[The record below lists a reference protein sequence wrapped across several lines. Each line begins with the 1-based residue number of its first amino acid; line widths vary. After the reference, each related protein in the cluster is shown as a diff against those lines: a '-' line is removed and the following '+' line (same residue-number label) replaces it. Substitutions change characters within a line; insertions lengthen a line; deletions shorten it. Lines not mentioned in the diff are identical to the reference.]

1 MRPYDPKKNS
11 YWYESL
17 AWLLREAP
25 GLLGETSNMG
35 GFISALE
42 SGGPGQTVANSD
54 DHHEAILR
62 RIGLWFDDDD
72 RRPKVNV
79 VARFRAL
86 RQRFAS
92 ISKRSQL
99 VLLVYYEPRCRWPSG
114 CAGNLGEE
122 LASVALAFVDDRS
135 ALLDACS
142 FAESPGSSD
151 IIEAARTQAR
161 DLVRAAHEEWNATGF
176 VGNNRSFLEKG
187 K

>member
-42 SGGPGQTVANSD
+42 SGGPGQTVASSD

-62 RIGLWFDDDD
+62 RIGLWPDDDD
-72 RRPKVNV
+72 RRAKVNI

-86 RQRFAS
+86 NQRFAS
-92 ISKRSQL
+92 MSKQSQL
-99 VLLVYYEPRCRWPSG
+99 VSLVYYEPRCGWPSG
-114 CAGNLGEE
+114 CAANLGEE
-122 LASVALAFVDDRS
+122 FASVALAFADDRN

-142 FAESPGSSD
+142 FAESAGSSD
-151 IIEAARTQAR
+151 IIEAARAQAR
-161 DLVRAAHEEWNATGF
+161 DLIKAAHEEWNETRSADG
-176 VGNNRSFLEKG
+176 NRSFLERG